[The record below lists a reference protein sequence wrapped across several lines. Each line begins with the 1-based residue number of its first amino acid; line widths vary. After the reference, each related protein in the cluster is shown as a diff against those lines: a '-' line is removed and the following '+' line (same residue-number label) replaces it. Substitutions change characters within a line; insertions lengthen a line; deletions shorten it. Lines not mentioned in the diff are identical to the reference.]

1 MYLFKSQL
9 LQEQSRHPV
18 GSYREL
24 TFDRRYGRRVVQRVL
39 DLRIPSNDDDGDF
52 EFEAERDILR
62 LMCDYD
68 RVA

>member
-1 MYLFKSQL
+1 MRLFKSQW
-9 LQEQSRHPV
+9 LQEPSRYGA
-18 GSYREL
+18 GSYRERA
-24 TFDRRYGRRVVQRVL
+24 FDRRYGRRAARPFL
-39 DLRIPSNDDDGDF
+39 DLRIASNEDDGDF